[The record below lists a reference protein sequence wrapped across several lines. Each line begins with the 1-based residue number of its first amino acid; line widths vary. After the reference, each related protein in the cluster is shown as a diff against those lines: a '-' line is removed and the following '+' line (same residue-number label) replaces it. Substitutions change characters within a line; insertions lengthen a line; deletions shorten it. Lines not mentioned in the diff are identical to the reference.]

1 MAYESP
7 IRLITELENK
17 IIEDQMEGIYKAVI
31 SYQIDIS
38 KDELF
43 KLLYGDRKQ
52 YDKGYSDGR
61 ADAIKHGR
69 WKKWEGDVLTCS
81 NCKHYWIQSGDQY
94 DFNYCPNCG
103 ARMDEIGEDKSH
115 PFAESVMMGMDGG
128 ENER

>member
-7 IRLITELENK
+7 IRLVTEIENK
-17 IIEDQMEGIYKAVI
+17 IIEDQTEGIYKAVL
-31 SYQIDIS
+31 SYRIDIS

-69 WKKWEGDVLTCS
+69 WSRERLPSTDGGSYEVFRCNLC
-81 NCKHYWIQSGDQY
+81 NEA
-94 DFNYCPNCG
+94 FNWRTAYCPNCG
-103 ARMDEIGEDKSH
+103 AKMDEVE
-115 PFAESVMMGMDGG
+115 
-128 ENER
+128 ENV

>member
-17 IIEDQMEGIYKAVI
+17 IIEDQREGIYKAVL

-43 KLLYGDRKQ
+43 QLLYGDRKQ

-61 ADAIKHGR
+61 ADATKHGR
-69 WKKWEGDVLTCS
+69 WIEISYPWHECS
-81 NCKHYWIQSGDQY
+81 ECGERTAVVNLNGEVVW
-94 DFNYCPNCG
+94 NYCPNCG
-103 ARMDEIGEDKSH
+103 AEMREVETYTINAGE
-115 PFAESVMMGMDGG
+115 V
-128 ENER
+128 